1 MFELF
6 WDVVE
11 AVFLSLQTRSSSNML
26 PKKRGDPGL
35 LRCCCEAAAGP
46 PVRPEKQIAET
57 QKGKDDELQPSI
69 LSGDISFGEG
79 FSCFNGLMHVM

>member
-26 PKKRGDPGL
+26 PKKREILGCSDVAAKPPPGHQF
-35 LRCCCEAAAGP
+35 AP
-46 PVRPEKQIAET
+46 KN
-57 QKGKDDELQPSI
+57 K
-69 LSGDISFGEG
+69 
-79 FSCFNGLMHVM
+79 